1 MSQGWN
7 LNMNFTIGHTIKIFN
22 QFFGI
27 ENKENKIPEFKLKI
41 AVYLLT

>member
-1 MSQGWN
+1 MELEHELYNWSHN
-7 LNMNFTIGHTIKIFN
+7 KKIFN